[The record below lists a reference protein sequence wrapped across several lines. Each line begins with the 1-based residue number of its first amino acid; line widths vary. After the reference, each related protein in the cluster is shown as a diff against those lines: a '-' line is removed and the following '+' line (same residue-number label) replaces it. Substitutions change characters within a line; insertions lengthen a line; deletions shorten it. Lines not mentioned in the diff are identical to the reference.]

1 MGLNKKINDY
11 KIIFPSKTA
20 KRGFFLF
27 EWSKENNFFWSVVC
41 LFSK

>member
-1 MGLNKKINDY
+1 MVLNKKINDY

-20 KRGFFLF
+20 KRGFLF
-27 EWSKENNFFWSVVC
+27 ERSKENNFFWSVVC